1 MSEETKVPTPRELL
15 KEKADLLGVEYKSNV
30 TDAKLLELIEA
41 KMKPTAKEAVK
52 AEVLTEKTEE
62 EIVQETIAAS
72 RTKLMKL
79 RRVILTCN
87 DPQMKEWDTTPILS
101 VSNSILT
108 LPKITIPLNVEWHI
122 PQGYYDLLK
131 SQRCGIDVKGK
142 DGKGRTITVRKEI
155 AKYNIQDLP
164 DLTIEELA
172 ELKQMQ
178 IARDGVAKAE

>member
-41 KMKPTAKEAVK
+41 KMKPVK
-52 AEVLTEKTEE
+52 AEVVVEKSEE
-62 EIVQETIAAS
+62 EKIQETIAES

-101 VSNSILT
+101 VSNSIIT
-108 LPKITIPLNVEWHI
+108 LPKIAIPLNVEWHI